1 MSSSSSRSSSTWSV
15 PRLAPLPEYS
25 ELPPDMSFLVT
36 ERARRFTTITLKE
49 VRYPSGC
56 PCHPKDEETVKLYE
70 RLGRAASPDGRPALY
85 VRHSR
90 PELTERSNS
99 SDSTNTNESSRRS
112 TRQALGSFFR
122 RLSSTW
128 QAGYQHSYHHVTHT
142 STQAALVCHFSTI
155 IPSRSLTASKTFT
168 ICCHLNKSALRHI
181 LPKFEQHC
189 NSFGFIHASTDY
201 DCMITVRGS
210 LQHGKL
216 ESLSLGSRIFIFIEL
231 YNSHTARF
239 FIFPSLEN
247 LAETRSWPTNLH
259 HASCTMH
266 HHGCFPCILWF
277 RKSQCVGILIRG
289 CAANLSLSER

>member
-99 SDSTNTNESSRRS
+99 SDSTNTNESSTNYIQHHDESSMS
-112 TRQALGSFFR
+112 TENHFLFWNKIDHIIFF
-122 RLSSTW
+122 
-128 QAGYQHSYHHVTHT
+128 
-142 STQAALVCHFSTI
+142 
-155 IPSRSLTASKTFT
+155 
-168 ICCHLNKSALRHI
+168 
-181 LPKFEQHC
+181 
-189 NSFGFIHASTDY
+189 
-201 DCMITVRGS
+201 
-210 LQHGKL
+210 
-216 ESLSLGSRIFIFIEL
+216 
-231 YNSHTARF
+231 
-239 FIFPSLEN
+239 
-247 LAETRSWPTNLH
+247 
-259 HASCTMH
+259 
-266 HHGCFPCILWF
+266 
-277 RKSQCVGILIRG
+277 
-289 CAANLSLSER
+289 